1 MADLSAEDFSEV
13 DSWNTAAASSL
24 GYSDKDLVSRMTDK
38 FKSSVSRRLAGL
50 TGNGH
55 LGRLSD
61 RDLHLLTAWSLTVR
75 GQIRVSVVDVGGG
88 NGYFY
93 DTVHKSHGGFQE
105 IDWLVL
111 ESEAFA
117 TAYEEAKGG
126 LPIKF
131 AASGASESSNENM
144 EIFDLSIFSCVLQ
157 YLEEPF
163 LELRKHRSRFA
174 LIMRLPILNE
184 DEDRFFVQH
193 VKSQDYG
200 EASWPM
206 RIFSKSKFEENLRSQ
221 WEVVATMVDHSESFF
236 SNGVWHPMSSFVLKS
251 RQHNK

>member
-1 MADLSAEDFSEV
+1 MADLGAEDFKEV
-13 DSWNTAAASSL
+13 DSWGEATANSL
-24 GYSDKDLVSRMTDK
+24 GYSDQDLVSRMTEK
-38 FKSSVSRRLAGL
+38 FKLGVSHRLAGFA
-50 TGNGH
+50 GDGD
-55 LGRLSD
+55 LGRLSA
-61 RDLHLLTAWSLTVR
+61 RELHLLTAWSLTVR
-75 GQIRVSVVDVGGG
+75 GRSRVSVVDVGGG

-93 DTVHKSHGGFQE
+93 DTVHKAHGGFQE

-126 LPIKF
+126 LPLRF
-131 AASGASESSNENM
+131 AASGTSESSSEKV

-163 LELRKHRSRFA
+163 LELHKHRSRFA

-184 DEDRFFVQH
+184 DGDRFFVQH

-206 RIFSKSKFEENLRSQ
+206 RIFSKSKFEESLSSQ
-221 WEVVATMVDHSESFF
+221 WEVVATMVDDSESFLY
-236 SNGVWHPMSSFVLKS
+236 NGSWHPMSTFVLKS
-251 RQHNK
+251 RRHNK